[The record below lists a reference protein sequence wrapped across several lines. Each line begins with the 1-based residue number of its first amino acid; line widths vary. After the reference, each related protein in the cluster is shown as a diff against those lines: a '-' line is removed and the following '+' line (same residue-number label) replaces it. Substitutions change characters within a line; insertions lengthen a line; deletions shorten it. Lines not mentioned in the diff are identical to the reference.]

1 MLKKLM
7 LAGVAAGMLALNAPI
22 AHAAVVQS
30 RCGFNSLSSEGV
42 TGGQNTF
49 TGGAYGIA
57 VFDDQATHTLRCY
70 VTVDGVEQSS
80 TPTGSGTAVVTSQGQ
95 VTYNAAEGASVELCT
110 EIDGHTVLCAAATET
125 TIPPD
130 EVNDILAAGIDPII
144 CPVLIALAPGVPGV
158 IDISPEGDVVL
169 AGTIPF
175 WDCPPYGN

>member
-30 RCGFNSLSSEGV
+30 RCGFETLSSEGV
-42 TGGQNTF
+42 TGGQDTF

-57 VFDDQATHTLRCY
+57 IFDDTSSHTLRCY
-70 VTVDGVEQSS
+70 VTVDGVEQAS
-80 TPTGSGTAVVTSQGQ
+80 TPTGSGTAVVTTEGQ
-95 VTYNAAEGASVELCT
+95 VTYNAAEGASVSLCT
-110 EIDGHTVLCAAATET
+110 EIDGQTVGCAAATET

-130 EVNDILAAGIDPII
+130 EVNDLLAAGVDPIV
-144 CPVLIALAPGVPGV
+144 CPVLALLSPGVPGV
-158 IDISPEGDVVL
+158 IDISPEGDVTL

-175 WDCPPYGN
+175 WDCPPYSS